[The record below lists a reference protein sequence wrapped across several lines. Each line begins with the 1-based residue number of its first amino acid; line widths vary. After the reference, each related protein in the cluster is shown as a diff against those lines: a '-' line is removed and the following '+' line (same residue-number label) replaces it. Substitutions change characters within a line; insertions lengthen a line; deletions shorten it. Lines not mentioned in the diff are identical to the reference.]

1 MKVVALTL
9 FLLLSHDVE
18 LTHQQIPSA
27 VPEVK
32 PLVRPIPDFAGYT
45 NVQKKKSDFFNYMLP
60 IIRAGNA
67 QVRSE
72 RLSLQTLIHHLK
84 NNQSLTP
91 SEAKVATDLFRR
103 YKMAVPENMTLPSL
117 TVLLSR
123 IDVVPEALVLA
134 QSANE
139 SGWGT
144 SRFARKANNFFG
156 IWCFR
161 AGCGLAP
168 LGRDSGQ
175 THEVAKYDSVLNGVQ
190 AYLRVLNTHPA
201 YETLRNIRS
210 QQRQYGTL
218 RGEALAEGLTP
229 YSERG
234 VDYVRDIQQLIRVN
248 DLQTFTSV

>member
-9 FLLLSHDVE
+9 FLMLSHDVE
-18 LTHQQIPSA
+18 LTHQQIPTG
-27 VPEVK
+27 VPELK
-32 PLVRPIPDFAGYT
+32 PLIVPMPDFAGYT

-60 IIRAGNA
+60 IIRASNA
-67 QVRSE
+67 QIRSE
-72 RLSLQTLIHHLK
+72 RLSLQTLIYHLENK
-84 NNQSLTP
+84 QSLTP
-91 SEAKVATDLFRR
+91 SETKLAAELFRH
-103 YKMAVPENMTLPSL
+103 YKMSVPENITLPSL
-117 TVLLSR
+117 TALLSR

-144 SRFARKANNFFG
+144 SRFARQANNFFG
-156 IWCFR
+156 IWCFT

-168 LGRDSGQ
+168 RGRDSGQ
-175 THEVAKYDSVLNGVQ
+175 THEVAKYDSVSEGVQ

-201 YETLRNIRS
+201 YETLRDIRS

-218 RGEALAEGLTP
+218 RSEALAEGLTP

-234 VDYVRDIQQLIRVN
+234 EDYVRDIQQLIRVN
-248 DLQTFTSV
+248 DLHTFTSA

>member
-9 FLLLSHDVE
+9 FLMLSHDVD
-18 LTHQQIPSA
+18 LTHQMIPTE
-27 VPEVK
+27 VPDVN
-32 PLVRPIPDFAGYT
+32 LLTVPIPDFAAYT
-45 NVQKKKSDFFNYMLP
+45 NVQKKKTDFFNYMLP
-60 IIRAGNA
+60 IVRAGNA
-67 QVRSE
+67 QIRSE
-72 RLSLQTLIHHLK
+72 RLSLQDLIHQLK
-84 NNQSLTP
+84 NNQTLTP
-91 SEAKVATDLFRR
+91 SEAKVATDLFRA
-103 YKMAVPENMTLPSL
+103 YKTAVPENITLPSL

-123 IDVVPEALVLA
+123 IDVLPEALVLA

-168 LGRDSGQ
+168 RGRDSGQ
-175 THEVAKYDSVLNGVQ
+175 THEVAKYDSVLDGVQ

-201 YETLRNIRS
+201 YETLRDIRS

-234 VDYVRDIQQLIRVN
+234 LDYVRDIQQLIRVN

>member
-9 FLLLSHDVE
+9 FLMLSHDVE
-18 LTHQQIPSA
+18 LTPQRNPTG

-32 PLVRPIPDFAGYT
+32 PMITPMPDFAGYT

-67 QVRSE
+67 QIRSE
-72 RLSLQTLIHHLK
+72 RLNLQTLIHHLK
-84 NNQSLTP
+84 NNQTLTP
-91 SEAKVATDLFRR
+91 SEASVAADLFRR
-103 YKMAVPENMTLPSL
+103 YKLTVPNNMTLASL
-117 TVLLSR
+117 TALLSR

-168 LGRDSGQ
+168 RGRDSGQ
-175 THEVAKYDSVLNGVQ
+175 THEVAKYDSVLDGVQ

-201 YETLRNIRS
+201 YETLRDIRS

-234 VDYVRDIQQLIRVN
+234 LDYVRDIQQLIRVN

>member
-84 NNQSLTP
+84 NNQTLTP

>member
-9 FLLLSHDVE
+9 FLMLSHDVE
-18 LTHQQIPSA
+18 LTHQQIPNL

-32 PLVRPIPDFAGYT
+32 PLVAPIPDFAGYT

-60 IIRAGNA
+60 IVRAGNA
-67 QVRSE
+67 QIRSE
-72 RLSLQTLIHHLK
+72 RLSLQTLIHQLK
-84 NNQSLTP
+84 NNQTITP
-91 SEAKVATDLFRR
+91 GEARVAADLFRR
-103 YKMAVPENMTLPSL
+103 YKMAVPENITLPSL

-156 IWCFR
+156 IWCFK

-168 LGRDSGQ
+168 RGRDSGQ
-175 THEVAKYDSVLNGVQ
+175 THEVAKYDSVLDGVQ
-190 AYLRVLNTHPA
+190 AYLRVLNTHRA
-201 YETLRNIRS
+201 YQSLRDIRS
-210 QQRQYGTL
+210 QQRQHGTL

-248 DLQTFTSV
+248 DLQTFTSA

>member
-84 NNQSLTP
+84 NNQTLTP

-234 VDYVRDIQQLIRVN
+234 VEYVRDIQQLIRVN